1 MGRDWIIN
9 EMKVSGLKGR
19 GGAGF
24 PAGLKWSFMPKKIDR
39 SCFPVLFSIDSSFI
53 IILLSFIRDVL
64 CCDSRSSS
72 LPRGERR

>member
-9 EMKVSGLKGR
+9 EMKVSGMKGR

-39 SCFPVLFSIDSSFI
+39 SSFI
-53 IILLSFIRDVL
+53 SFVL
-64 CCDSRSSS
+64 THWPVCSS
-72 LPRGERR
+72 LRLALPCRSI